1 MAEKKTSTRKLIE
14 QNVSSYHKNLP
25 PEKIA
30 EMGLVELLRWAHPD
44 ERSRFAFTA
53 MKEGILAKEDAK
65 EFTKVV

>member
-1 MAEKKTSTRKLIE
+1 MSEKKTSTRKLIE
-14 QNVSSYHKNLP
+14 QNVCSYHNNLP

-30 EMGLVELLRWAHPD
+30 EMDLVELLRWAHPD

-53 MKEGILAKEDAK
+53 LKEGDLTKEEAR